1 MSEPI
6 PEPFVKALGDL
17 ESWLERAR
25 IRGII
30 IGGVA
35 ASLLGRPRA
44 TRDIDVLALLA
55 EDRLDDALAA
65 AREVGIVARIEE
77 PVAFARRT
85 HVLLLRHAQS
95 DVDLDVI
102 LGRLPFEEAAI
113 ARGRE
118 VNIAGVKVK
127 LPQVE
132 DLLFMKAVA
141 RRPHDLRD
149 IEGLLDVHPAADV
162 AQVSEWLRE
171 LADAAAMPELIE
183 GFQKLLAQRARSR

>member
-44 TRDIDVLALLA
+44 TRVIDVLALLA

-95 DVDLDVI
+95 DVDLDVM

>member
-183 GFQKLLAQRARSR
+183 GFEKLLAQRARSR